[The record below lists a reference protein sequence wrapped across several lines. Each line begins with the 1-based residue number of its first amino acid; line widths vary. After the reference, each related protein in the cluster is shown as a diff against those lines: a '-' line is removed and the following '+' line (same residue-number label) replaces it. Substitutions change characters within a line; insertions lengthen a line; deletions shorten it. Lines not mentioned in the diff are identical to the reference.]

1 MNTIICSDSLI
12 ALKEIESESVDI
24 VLTSPPYN
32 YGMEYDQHNDENKSE
47 EYLEKII
54 DVFIECKR
62 ILKSGGRM
70 IINIQPNYKQY
81 FPTHHRITQRMLDE
95 GLIWRGEIIW

>member
-47 EYLEKII
+47 EHLEKIV
-54 DVFIECKR
+54 DVFI
-62 ILKSGGRM
+62 
-70 IINIQPNYKQY
+70 
-81 FPTHHRITQRMLDE
+81 
-95 GLIWRGEIIW
+95 

>member
-47 EYLEKII
+47 
-54 DVFIECKR
+54 
-62 ILKSGGRM
+62 
-70 IINIQPNYKQY
+70 
-81 FPTHHRITQRMLDE
+81 
-95 GLIWRGEIIW
+95 

>member
-47 EYLEKII
+47 EYLEKMLIFLVV
-54 DVFIECKR
+54 VF
-62 ILKSGGRM
+62 
-70 IINIQPNYKQY
+70 
-81 FPTHHRITQRMLDE
+81 
-95 GLIWRGEIIW
+95 